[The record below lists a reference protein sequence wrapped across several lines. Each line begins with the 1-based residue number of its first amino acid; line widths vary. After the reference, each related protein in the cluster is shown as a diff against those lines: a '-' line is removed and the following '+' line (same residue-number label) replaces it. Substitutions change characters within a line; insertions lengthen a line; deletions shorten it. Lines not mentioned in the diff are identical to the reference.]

1 MDIAQ
6 TEQKTDDSGLLAEL
20 RQGQARAFEQ
30 LMRRY
35 NRRLFRAARGI
46 VRDDAEAQDA
56 VQEGYL
62 HAFQS
67 LHSFRGDSSIG
78 TWLTRIVINQA
89 LTQQRRYGR
98 IVLWSEDADEEGE
111 MPHQQ
116 DQPARSAEEEF
127 ARRELR
133 ERLQQAVDL
142 LPPIYRSVFILR
154 SVEGMSVEETAQ
166 ALRVSND
173 VVKTRL
179 LRARAMLR
187 DTLSPSGE
195 AEAQRLYD
203 FQGRRCD
210 EAVSVVL
217 ARLRS
222 MGVIRDH

>member
-116 DQPARSAEEEF
+116 DQPAHSAEEEF

-133 ERLQQAVDL
+133 EETGYEAASLERLGVMTPNPALFSNRCFTYLATGCRRAGELQMDPGEDIEVVTIPVRELDAA
-142 LPPIYRSVFILR
+142 ILR
-154 SVEGMSVEETAQ
+154 GEIDH
-166 ALRVSND
+166 AL
-173 VVKTRL
+173 
-179 LRARAMLR
+179 
-187 DTLSPSGE
+187 
-195 AEAQRLYD
+195 
-203 FQGRRCD
+203 
-210 EAVSVVL
+210 VL
-217 ARLRS
+217 AAFAFWRAK
-222 MGVIRDH
+222 G